1 MFYIFILLINLTA
14 FSTQANG
21 VSPYLPLKTDSLI
34 ELEIER
40 LASIAQMP
48 MLSKPYHIATVVKY
62 LSKVQ
67 DSHPQLY
74 SRLTHYIKRFKKQS
88 GVTQYSIELSAGS
101 GDNKTLA
108 NKRGT
113 DVESFVQA
121 SFASFYQYNSHLI
134 FNAGGSYIKG
144 EGYVPHNSY
153 ISFGQEYLQVDIGY
167 REHWLSGNFES
178 SLLLSTNA
186 KPIAAVTVSN
196 VKPITDF
203 NFRYELSYG
212 KIETQQGI
220 NFDGKK
226 SSGKP
231 GFLTMHFSM
240 QPFNWWTIAGN
251 RTMMFGGG
259 NRDTGIS
266 DIWAAIVD
274 PLNNDNCGST
284 SDLKDCKKEVGNQ
297 IASISNKF
305 DLQLFDVPFTLF
317 YDYGAEDTGDES
329 GNGYTLGNL
338 ATSAAIFF
346 PYVSEDIAFFAEY
359 TKFHSAWYV
368 HHIYD
373 EGYTNRNHVI
383 GHWWGDNKN
392 PKDGT
397 PGKSAMIKVNWD
409 INNSNHLEVVFR
421 AVKNQDSFIDY
432 QTAKELEVNIK
443 HAYQDGFLGLSLN
456 AGKDVYGE
464 SFYRAAVN
472 YQW

>member
-1 MFYIFILLINLTA
+1 MLTIVILLS
-14 FSTQANG
+14 STSQANG

-40 LASIAQMP
+40 LASITQMP
-48 MLSKPYHIATVVKY
+48 ILSKPYHIATVVKY

-67 DSHPQLY
+67 HSHPQLY

-88 GVTQYSIELSAGS
+88 GVVQYSVELSLGS

-113 DVESFVQA
+113 AVESFIQG
-121 SFASFYQYNSHLI
+121 SFASFYQYNSYLI
-134 FNAGGSYIKG
+134 FNAGGTYIKND
-144 EGYVPHNSY
+144 GYVPHNSY
-153 ISFGQEYLQVDIGY
+153 ISFGQEYLQVDLGY

-178 SLLLSTNA
+178 SQLLSTNA
-186 KPIAAVTVSN
+186 KPIAAITLSN

-212 KIETQQGI
+212 KLETQQGI
-220 NFDGKK
+220 SFDDKK
-226 SSGKP
+226 TSGKP
-231 GFLTMHFSM
+231 GFLTMHFSA

-251 RTMMFGGG
+251 RVMMFGGG

-266 DIWAAIVD
+266 DIWAAIID
-274 PLNNDNCGST
+274 PLNNDNCGTT
-284 SDLKDCKKEVGNQ
+284 SKLKDCDKEVGNQ
-297 IASISNKF
+297 IASITNKF

-338 ATSAAIFF
+338 ASSTAIFF
-346 PYVSEDIAFFAEY
+346 PYVTEDIAIFAEY
-359 TKFHSAWYV
+359 AKFHSAWYIN
-368 HHIYD
+368 HLYD
-373 EGYTNRNHVI
+373 DGYTNNDHVM

-392 PKDGT
+392 QKDGT
-397 PGKSAMIKVNWD
+397 PGKAVTLKVNWD
-409 INNSNHLEVVFR
+409 INNENHLEVVLR
-421 AVKNQDSFIDY
+421 SVKNQDSSIDY
-432 QTAKELEVNIK
+432 HTSTELEVSIK
-443 HAYQDGFLGLSLN
+443 QAYLSGFLGLSIN

-472 YQW
+472 YHW